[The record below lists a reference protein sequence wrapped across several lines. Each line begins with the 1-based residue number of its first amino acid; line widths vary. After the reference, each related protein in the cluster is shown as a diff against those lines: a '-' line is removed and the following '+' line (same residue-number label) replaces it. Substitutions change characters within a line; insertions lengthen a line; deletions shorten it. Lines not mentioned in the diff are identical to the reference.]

1 MKISAKKGILFGGG
15 AIVAVVIIVV
25 VIVLVGL
32 DDIVKEAVERA
43 GSDVTKVEVTLNEA
57 DVSPTEG
64 KAALRGLII
73 GNPADFKTDSAFTLG
88 EISVSLDIG
97 SIGDDTL
104 LIHEIVVNRPQ
115 ITYELGENGSNIEA
129 IQRNVESQSKGGG
142 SKSSSGDD
150 TKIIIDHLYIRNG
163 KVRISA
169 APLGGKTM
177 DSSLPEI
184 HLTDLGKEEG
194 GASPEQIAEKIMAA
208 VTDNIGGFVGGLDI
222 SSVFE
227 GMQDVPAAL
236 KDLAGGAIG
245 EATEAMESVTDGLME
260 GVMENDGVESGGES
274 GGALDSV
281 KDSIGNLIG
290 D

>member
-1 MKISAKKGILFGGG
+1 
-15 AIVAVVIIVV
+15 
-25 VIVLVGL
+25 VLVGL
-32 DDIVKEAVERA
+32 DDIVKEAVERV

-73 GNPADFKTDSAFTLG
+73 GNPAGFKTDSAFTLG

-97 SIGDDTL
+97 SIGSDTL
-104 LIHEIVVNRPQ
+104 IIHEIIVDRPQ
-115 ITYELGENGSNIEA
+115 ITYELGENGSNIET
-129 IQRNVESQSKGGG
+129 IQRNVESQSKGGS

-150 TKIIIDHLYIRNG
+150 VKIIIEHLYIRNG

-177 DSSLPEI
+177 DSGLPEI
-184 HLTDLGKEEG
+184 HLTDLGKDEG

-208 VTDNIGGFVGGLDI
+208 VTENIGGFIGGLDI

-227 GMQDVPAAL
+227 GMADVPAAL

-245 EATEAMESVTDGLME
+245 EATEAATQAATEAMENVTEGAME
-260 GVMENDGVESGGES
+260 GVMESVGSET

-281 KDSIGNLIG
+281 KDSVGGLLG